1 MSVNLYEWQKPSAE
15 ALLASLRE
23 YHVAAD
29 WSDTGTGKTAKAAWI
44 AKELGKPV
52 AVICPKAVIPSWKSW
67 LKQAKL
73 DPLFIYNYEKLRGGR
88 TGFGDFKNGMWVWA
102 EKLPH
107 DTLLIWDEVHKC
119 KGVASLNGKML
130 IQSKKFNT
138 LMLSATFASNPLD
151 MKSTGY
157 LLDLHKYNDFYP
169 WAIKNGV
176 KKAPWGALSYFGGK
190 KKLAEIH
197 KAMGKKASRI
207 KIEELG
213 DNFPDNEVFAEAY
226 DCGDVQGLYDE
237 LERKLAE
244 LKESKAKDKPHKMTE
259 ILRARQESELV
270 RVPVLIDMAE
280 ALLDEGR
287 SVVIFCNFRGTLEAL
302 QAKLT
307 KSSIIWGDQSE
318 VEREDMI
325 QDFQNDASHIMLC
338 QIQSGGVGVSL
349 HDVNGKRPRSSLI
362 CPTYSAIDLKQ
373 ALGRIHRAGAK
384 SKAVQR
390 IIFAADSIEENVM
403 RRVKAKLKNIET
415 LNDGDI
421 ETI

>member
-1 MSVNLYEWQKPSAE
+1 MSLELYDWQKPSAE
-15 ALLASLRE
+15 ALLESLKE
-23 YHVAAD
+23 YRVAAD
-29 WSDTGTGKTAKAAWI
+29 WSDTGTGKTAKAVWI
-44 AKELGKPV
+44 AKQLGKPT
-52 AVICPKAVIPSWKSW
+52 AVVCPKAVIPSWRNW
-67 LKQAKL
+67 LKEAKVK
-73 DPLFIYNYEKLRGGR
+73 PLFIHNYEKLRTGK
-88 TGFGDFKNGMWVWA
+88 TGFGEFKNGMWVWS
-102 EKLPH
+102 EKLPT
-107 DTLLIWDEVHKC
+107 DALLIWDEVHKC
-119 KGVASLNGKML
+119 KGVNSLNGKML
-130 IQSKKFNT
+130 IQSKKFYT

-157 LLDLHKYNDFYP
+157 ILGLHEYNNFFP
-169 WAIKNGV
+169 WAIRNGV

-197 KAMGKKASRI
+197 KSMGAKAHRI
-207 KIEELG
+207 KIEDLG
-213 DNFPDNEVFAEAY
+213 DKFPDNEVFAEAY

-237 LERKLAE
+237 LEKKLAE
-244 LKESKAKDKPHKMTE
+244 IAASKAKDKPHPMTE

-270 RVPVLIDMAE
+270 RVPVLIEMAE
-280 ALLDEGR
+280 TLLDEGR
-287 SVVIFCNFRGTLEAL
+287 SVVIFCNFRGTIEAL
-302 QAKLT
+302 QAKL
-307 KSSIIWGDQSE
+307 KKASVIWGEQSE
-318 VEREDMI
+318 AEREEMI
-325 QDFQNDASHIMLC
+325 SEFQSDSNHVMIC

-349 HDVNGKRPRSSLI
+349 HDINGNRPRSSLI

-415 LNDGDI
+415 LNDGDM

>member
-1 MSVNLYEWQKPSAE
+1 MSLELYDWQKPSAE
-15 ALLASLRE
+15 ALLESLRK
-23 YHVAAD
+23 HRVAAD
-29 WSDTGTGKTAKAAWI
+29 WSDTGTGKTAKAVWI
-44 AKELGKPV
+44 AKQMGKPT
-52 AVICPKAVIPSWKSW
+52 AVICPKAVIPAWKNW
-67 LKQAKL
+67 MKEAKVK
-73 DPLFIYNYEKLRGGR
+73 PIFIHNYEKLRTGK
-88 TGFGDFKNGMWVWA
+88 TGFGEFKNGMWVWSD
-102 EKLPH
+102 KLSE
-107 DTLLIWDEVHKC
+107 DWLLIWDEVHKC
-119 KGVASLNGKML
+119 KGVNSLNGKML

-157 LLDLHKYNDFYP
+157 ILGLHEYNNFFP
-169 WAIKNGV
+169 WAIRNGV

-197 KAMGKKASRI
+197 KSMGEKAHRI
-207 KIEELG
+207 KIEDLG
-213 DNFPDNEVFAEAY
+213 DKFPDNEVFAEAY

-237 LERKLAE
+237 LEKKLAE
-244 LKESKAKDKPHKMTE
+244 IAASKAADRPHPMTE

-270 RVPVLIDMAE
+270 RVPVLIEMAE
-280 ALLDEGR
+280 TLMDEGR
-287 SVVIFCNFRGTLEAL
+287 SVVIFCNFRGTIEAL
-302 QAKLT
+302 QAKLRN
-307 KSSIIWGDQSE
+307 SSVIWGEQSE
-318 VEREDMI
+318 DDREQMI
-325 QDFQNDASHIMLC
+325 CKFQDDSRHIMIC

-349 HDVNGKRPRSSLI
+349 HDINGKRPRSSLI

-403 RRVKAKLKNIET
+403 KRVKAKLKNIET
-415 LNDGDI
+415 LNDGDM